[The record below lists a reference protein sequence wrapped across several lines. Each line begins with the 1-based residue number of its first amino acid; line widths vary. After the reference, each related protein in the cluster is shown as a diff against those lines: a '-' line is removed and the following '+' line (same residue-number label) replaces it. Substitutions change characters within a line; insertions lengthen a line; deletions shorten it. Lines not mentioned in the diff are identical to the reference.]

1 MSIYCFII
9 IVFWLF
15 VCKDTNYFVYLQH
28 KTKNYKTMQPIKTLN
43 DMIIFLQQRGDK
55 KRVAVVC
62 ANDAST
68 RYAVE
73 KGVEMGFIEPIYVDG
88 DDKEE
93 CARRAV
99 ALCKSGE
106 ADILM
111 KGLVNTD
118 VLLRAILD
126 KENGIIRPGH
136 VLTHVAMAEIPKYEK
151 LLFFTDAAVIP
162 VPTEAQRRQ
171 QIHYMNYVCH
181 ALGIEEPRISL
192 IHCAEKVSAKTF
204 PYTVDYLEI
213 IAEAQTGKFGRCI
226 IDGPLD
232 LKTSLDSVSLREKG
246 IHSVIDGQADALIFP
261 DIVAGNVFYKTIT
274 LFGYAKTAGVL
285 QGTQCCCVLPS
296 RADSPESKYYSLALA
311 AI

>member
-1 MSIYCFII
+1 
-9 IVFWLF
+9 
-15 VCKDTNYFVYLQH
+15 
-28 KTKNYKTMQPIKTLN
+28 MQSIKTLN
-43 DMIIFLQQRGDK
+43 DMIVFLQQRGDR
-55 KRVAVVC
+55 KRVAVIC

-73 KGVEMGFIEPIYVDG
+73 KGQEMGFIEPIYVNG
-88 DDKEE
+88 DDKDE

-99 ALCKSGE
+99 ALCKNGE

-118 VLLRAILD
+118 IVLRAILN
-126 KENGIIRPGH
+126 KETGILRPGH
-136 VLTHVAMAEIPKYEK
+136 VLTHIAMAEIPKYEK

-162 VPTEAQRRQ
+162 IPTKEQRRQ
-171 QIHYMNYVCH
+171 QVHYINYVCH

-192 IHCAEKVSAKTF
+192 IHCAEKVSEKTF
-204 PYTVDYLEI
+204 PYTKDYLDI
-213 IAEAQTGKFGRCI
+213 IALAQSGYFGRCI

-246 IHSVIDGQADALIFP
+246 IHSAIDGQADALIFP
-261 DIVAGNVFYKTIT
+261 DIVAGNVFYKTLT

>member
-1 MSIYCFII
+1 M
-9 IVFWLF
+9 IVF
-15 VCKDTNYFVYLQH
+15 LQE
-28 KTKNYKTMQPIKTLN
+28 
-43 DMIIFLQQRGDK
+43 RGDC
-55 KRVAVVC
+55 KRVAVVSGS
-62 ANDAST
+62 DAST

-73 KGVEMGFIEPIYVDG
+73 KGREMGFIEPIYVDG

-106 ADILM
+106 AHILM
-111 KGLVNTD
+111 KGLINTD

-136 VLTHVAMAEIPKYEK
+136 VLTHVAMAEIPKYHK

-162 VPTEAQRRQ
+162 VPTPAQRRQ

-181 ALGIEEPRISL
+181 ALGIQEPRISL
-192 IHCAEKVSAKTF
+192 IHCAEKVSAKAF
-204 PYTVDYLEI
+204 PYTTDYLDI

-232 LKTSLDSVSLREKG
+232 LKTSLDAVSLHEKG

-261 DIVAGNVFYKTIT
+261 DIVAGNVFYKTLT
-274 LFGYAKTAGVL
+274 LFAYAKTAGVL
-285 QGTQCCCVLPS
+285 QGTQCPCVVSS

>member
-1 MSIYCFII
+1 
-9 IVFWLF
+9 
-15 VCKDTNYFVYLQH
+15 
-28 KTKNYKTMQPIKTLN
+28 MQSIKTLN
-43 DMIIFLQQRGDK
+43 DMIVFLQQRGDR
-55 KRVAVVC
+55 KRVAVIC

-73 KGVEMGFIEPIYVDG
+73 KGQEMGFIEPIYVNG
-88 DDKEE
+88 DDKDE

-99 ALCKSGE
+99 ALCKNGE

-118 VLLRAILD
+118 IVLRAILN
-126 KENGIIRPGH
+126 KETGILRPGH
-136 VLTHVAMAEIPKYEK
+136 VLTHIAMAEIPKYEK

-162 VPTEAQRRQ
+162 IPTKEQRRQ
-171 QIHYMNYVCH
+171 QVHYVNYVCH

-192 IHCAEKVSAKTF
+192 IHCAEKVSEKTF
-204 PYTVDYLEI
+204 PYTKDYLDI
-213 IAEAQTGKFGRCI
+213 IALAQSGYFGCCI

-246 IHSVIDGQADALIFP
+246 IHSAIDGQADALIFP
-261 DIVAGNVFYKTIT
+261 DIVAGNVFYKTLT

>member
-1 MSIYCFII
+1 MQSIR
-9 IVFWLF
+9 
-15 VCKDTNYFVYLQH
+15 
-28 KTKNYKTMQPIKTLN
+28 TLN
-43 DMIIFLQQRGDK
+43 DMIVFLQERGDK

-73 KGVEMGFIEPIYVDG
+73 KGKEMGFIDPIYVDG
-88 DDKEE
+88 EDKDE
-93 CARRAV
+93 CCRRAV
-99 ALCKSGE
+99 ALCKNGE
-106 ADILM
+106 ANILM

-126 KENGIIRPGH
+126 KGHGIIRTGH

-162 VPTEAQRRQ
+162 VPTPTQRRQ
-171 QIHYMNYVCH
+171 QIHYINYVCH
-181 ALGIEEPRISL
+181 ALGINEPRISL
-192 IHCAEKVSAKTF
+192 IHCAEKVSAKAF
-204 PYTVDYLEI
+204 PYTTDYLDI

-232 LKTSLDSVSLREKG
+232 LKTSLDAVSLREKG
-246 IHSVIDGQADALIFP
+246 IKSVIDGRADALIFP
-261 DIVAGNVFYKTIT
+261 DIVAGNVFYKTLT
-274 LFGYAKTAGVL
+274 LFAYAKTAGIL
-285 QGTQCCCVLPS
+285 QGTQCPCVVSS

>member
-1 MSIYCFII
+1 
-9 IVFWLF
+9 
-15 VCKDTNYFVYLQH
+15 
-28 KTKNYKTMQPIKTLN
+28 MQSIKTLN
-43 DMIIFLQQRGDK
+43 DMIVFLQQRGDR
-55 KRVAVVC
+55 KRVAVIC

-73 KGVEMGFIEPIYVDG
+73 KGQEMGFIEPIYVNG
-88 DDKEE
+88 DDKDE

-99 ALCKSGE
+99 ALCKNGE

-118 VLLRAILD
+118 IVLRAILN
-126 KENGIIRPGH
+126 KETGILRPGH
-136 VLTHVAMAEIPKYEK
+136 VLTHIAMAEIPKYEK

-162 VPTEAQRRQ
+162 IPTKEQRRQ
-171 QIHYMNYVCH
+171 QVHYVNYVCH

-192 IHCAEKVSAKTF
+192 IHCAEKVSEKTF
-204 PYTVDYLEI
+204 PYTKDYLDI
-213 IAEAQTGKFGRCI
+213 IALAQSGYFGRCI

-246 IHSVIDGQADALIFP
+246 IHSAIDGQADALIFP
-261 DIVAGNVFYKTIT
+261 DIVAGNVFYKTLT

>member
-1 MSIYCFII
+1 
-9 IVFWLF
+9 
-15 VCKDTNYFVYLQH
+15 
-28 KTKNYKTMQPIKTLN
+28 MQPIKTLN
-43 DMIIFLQQRGDK
+43 DMIVFLQQRGDR
-55 KRVAVVC
+55 KRVAVIC

-73 KGVEMGFIEPIYVDG
+73 KGQEMGFIEPIYVNG
-88 DDKEE
+88 DDKDE

-118 VLLRAILD
+118 IVLRAILN
-126 KENGIIRPGH
+126 KETGILRPGH
-136 VLTHVAMAEIPKYEK
+136 VLTHIAMAEIPKYEK

-162 VPTEAQRRQ
+162 IPTKEQRRQ
-171 QIHYMNYVCH
+171 QVHYINYVCH

-192 IHCAEKVSAKTF
+192 IHCAEKVSEKTF
-204 PYTVDYLEI
+204 PYTKDYLDI
-213 IAEAQTGKFGRCI
+213 IALAQSGYFGRCI

-246 IHSVIDGQADALIFP
+246 IHSAIDGQANALIFP
-261 DIVAGNVFYKTIT
+261 DIVAGNVFYKTLT
-274 LFGYAKTAGVL
+274 LFGYTKTAGVL

>member
-1 MSIYCFII
+1 
-9 IVFWLF
+9 
-15 VCKDTNYFVYLQH
+15 
-28 KTKNYKTMQPIKTLN
+28 MQSIKTLN
-43 DMIIFLQQRGDK
+43 DMIVFLKQRGDR
-55 KRVAVVC
+55 KRVAVIC

-73 KGVEMGFIEPIYVDG
+73 KGQEMGFIEPIYVNG
-88 DDKEE
+88 DDKDE

-99 ALCKSGE
+99 ALCKNGE

-118 VLLRAILD
+118 IVLRAILN
-126 KENGIIRPGH
+126 KETGILRPGH
-136 VLTHVAMAEIPKYEK
+136 VLTHIAMAEIPKYEK

-162 VPTEAQRRQ
+162 IPTKEQRRQ
-171 QIHYMNYVCH
+171 QVHYVNYVCH

-192 IHCAEKVSAKTF
+192 IHCAEKVSEKTF
-204 PYTVDYLEI
+204 PYTKDYLDI
-213 IAEAQTGKFGRCI
+213 IALAQSGYFGRCI

-246 IHSVIDGQADALIFP
+246 IHSAIDGQADALIFP
-261 DIVAGNVFYKTIT
+261 DIVAGNVFYKTLT

>member
-1 MSIYCFII
+1 
-9 IVFWLF
+9 
-15 VCKDTNYFVYLQH
+15 
-28 KTKNYKTMQPIKTLN
+28 MQPIKTLN
-43 DMIIFLQQRGDK
+43 DMIIFLQHRGDR

-73 KGVEMGFIEPIYVDG
+73 KGREMGFIEPIFVDG

-93 CARRAV
+93 CACRAV
-99 ALCKSGE
+99 AMVKNKE

-111 KGLVNTD
+111 KGLINTD
-118 VLLRAILD
+118 VLLRAILHR
-126 KENGIIRPGH
+126 ENGILRPGR
-136 VLTHVAMAEIPKYEK
+136 VLTHIAMAEIPKYEK

-162 VPTEAQRRQ
+162 LPTKEQRRQ
-171 QIHYMNYVCH
+171 QIGYMNYVCH

-192 IHCAEKVSAKTF
+192 IHCAEKVSEKTF
-204 PYTVDYLEI
+204 PYTKDYLDI

-246 IHSVIDGQADALIFP
+246 IRSAIDGQADALIFP
-261 DIVAGNVFYKTIT
+261 DIVAGNVFYKTLT
-274 LFGYAKTAGVL
+274 LFAYAKTAGVL
-285 QGTQCCCVLPS
+285 QGTLCPCVVSS

>member
-1 MSIYCFII
+1 MEI
-9 IVFWLF
+9 L
-15 VCKDTNYFVYLQH
+15 
-28 KTKNYKTMQPIKTLN
+28 KTLN
-43 DMIIFLQQRGDK
+43 DMVAFLQARGDR

-73 KGVEMGFIEPIYVDG
+73 KGQEMGFIEPIYVDG
-88 DDKEE
+88 DNKDE
-93 CARRAV
+93 CARKAV
-99 ALCKSGE
+99 ALCKNGE

-111 KGLVNTD
+111 KGLINTD
-118 VLLRAILD
+118 NLLKAILS
-126 KENGIIRPGH
+126 KEDGILRPGR

-162 VPTEAQRRQ
+162 VPTKEQRRQ
-171 QIHYMNYVCH
+171 QISYMTYVCH

-192 IHCAEKVSAKTF
+192 IHCAEKVSEKIF
-204 PYTVDYLEI
+204 PYTKDYLEI
-213 IAEAQTGKFGRCI
+213 IAEAQTGKYGRCI

-261 DIVAGNVFYKTIT
+261 DIVAGNVFYKTLT
-274 LFGYAKTAGVL
+274 LFAYAKTAGVL
-285 QGTQCCCVLPS
+285 QGTTCPCVVSS

>member
-1 MSIYCFII
+1 
-9 IVFWLF
+9 
-15 VCKDTNYFVYLQH
+15 
-28 KTKNYKTMQPIKTLN
+28 MQPIKTLN
-43 DMIIFLQQRGDK
+43 DMIVFLQQRGDR

-73 KGVEMGFIEPIYVDG
+73 KGQEMGFIEPIYVDG
-88 DDKEE
+88 DDKDE

-99 ALCKSGE
+99 AMCKNGE

-111 KGLVNTD
+111 KGLINTD
-118 VLLRAILD
+118 NLLRAILD
-126 KENGIIRPGH
+126 KQNGILRPGR
-136 VLTHVAMAEIPKYEK
+136 VLTHICMAEIPKYEK

-162 VPTEAQRRQ
+162 IPSQAQRRQ
-171 QIHYMNYVCH
+171 QIGYVNYVCH

-192 IHCAEKVSAKTF
+192 IHCAEKVSEKTF
-204 PYTVDYLEI
+204 PYTKDYLDI
-213 IAEAQTGKFGRCI
+213 IALAQSGYFGRCI

-246 IHSVIDGQADALIFP
+246 IHSAIDGQADALIFP
-261 DIVAGNVFYKTIT
+261 DIVAGNVFYKTLT
-274 LFGYAKTAGVL
+274 LFGYTKTAGVL

>member
-1 MSIYCFII
+1 
-9 IVFWLF
+9 
-15 VCKDTNYFVYLQH
+15 
-28 KTKNYKTMQPIKTLN
+28 MQPIKTLN
-43 DMIIFLQQRGDK
+43 DMIVFLQQRGDR
-55 KRVAVVC
+55 KRVAVIC
-62 ANDAST
+62 PNDAST

-73 KGVEMGFIEPIYVDG
+73 KGQEMGFIEPIYVNG
-88 DDKEE
+88 DDKDE

-118 VLLRAILD
+118 VVLRAILN
-126 KENGIIRPGH
+126 KETGILRPGH
-136 VLTHVAMAEIPKYEK
+136 VLTHIAMAEIPKYEK

-162 VPTEAQRRQ
+162 IPTKEQRRQ
-171 QIHYMNYVCH
+171 QVHYVNYVCH
-181 ALGIEEPRISL
+181 ALGIEEPRIAL
-192 IHCAEKVSAKTF
+192 IHCAEKVSEKTF
-204 PYTVDYLEI
+204 PYTKDYLDI
-213 IAEAQTGKFGRCI
+213 IALAQSGYFGRCI

-246 IHSVIDGQADALIFP
+246 IHSAIDGQADALIFP
-261 DIVAGNVFYKTIT
+261 DIVAGNAFYKTLT
-274 LFGYAKTAGVL
+274 LFGYTKTAGVL
-285 QGTQCCCVLPS
+285 QGTRCCCVLPS

>member
-1 MSIYCFII
+1 M
-9 IVFWLF
+9 L
-15 VCKDTNYFVYLQH
+15 
-28 KTKNYKTMQPIKTLN
+28 PIRTLN
-43 DMIIFLQQRGDK
+43 DMIIFLQHRGDR

-73 KGVEMGFIEPIYVDG
+73 KGREMGFIEPIYVDG
-88 DDKEE
+88 EDKEE

-99 ALCKSGE
+99 EMVKNKE

-111 KGLVNTD
+111 KGLINTD
-118 VLLRAILD
+118 VLLRAILNR
-126 KENGIIRPGH
+126 ENGILRPGR

-162 VPTEAQRRQ
+162 LPTKEQRRQ
-171 QIHYMNYVCH
+171 QIGYMNYVCH

-192 IHCAEKVSAKTF
+192 IHCAEKVSEKTF
-204 PYTVDYLEI
+204 PYTKDYLDI

-246 IHSVIDGQADALIFP
+246 IRSAIDGQADALIFP
-261 DIVAGNVFYKTIT
+261 DIVAGNVFYKTLT
-274 LFGYAKTAGVL
+274 LFAYAKTAGVL
-285 QGTQCCCVLPS
+285 QGTRCPCVVSS

>member
-1 MSIYCFII
+1 MIP
-9 IVFWLF
+9 
-15 VCKDTNYFVYLQH
+15 
-28 KTKNYKTMQPIKTLN
+28 MKTLN
-43 DMIIFLQQRGDK
+43 DMVTFLQMRGDR

-73 KGVEMGFIEPIYVDG
+73 KGREMGFVEPIYVDG
-88 DDKEE
+88 DDKDE

-99 ALCKSGE
+99 ALVRNGE

-111 KGLVNTD
+111 KGLINTD
-118 VLLRAILD
+118 NLLRAILN
-126 KENGIIRPGH
+126 KEEGILRPGR
-136 VLTHVAMAEIPKYEK
+136 VLTHVAVAEIPKYEK

-162 VPTEAQRRQ
+162 IPTKEQRRQ
-171 QIHYMNYVCH
+171 QVEYISYACH

-192 IHCAEKVSAKTF
+192 IHCAEKVSEKTF
-204 PYTVDYLEI
+204 PYTKDYLEI
-213 IAEAQTGKFGRCI
+213 IAEAQTGRFGRCI

-232 LKTSLDSVSLREKG
+232 LKTSLDAVSLREKG
-246 IHSVIDGQADALIFP
+246 IRSVIDGQADALIFP
-261 DIVAGNVFYKTIT
+261 DIVAGNVFYKTLT
-274 LFGYAKTAGVL
+274 LFAYARTAGVL
-285 QGTQCCCVLPS
+285 QGTTCPCVVSS

>member
-1 MSIYCFII
+1 MQSIR
-9 IVFWLF
+9 
-15 VCKDTNYFVYLQH
+15 
-28 KTKNYKTMQPIKTLN
+28 TLN
-43 DMIIFLQQRGDK
+43 DMIVFLQQRGDK
-55 KRVAVVC
+55 KKVAVVC

-73 KGVEMGFIEPIYVDG
+73 KGKEMGFIEPIYVDG

-118 VLLRAILD
+118 VLLKAILD
-126 KENGIIRPGH
+126 KENGILRPG
-136 VLTHVAMAEIPKYEK
+136 
-151 LLFFTDAAVIP
+151 DAAVIP

-296 RADSPESKYYSLALA
+296 RADSPDSKYYSLALA

>member
-1 MSIYCFII
+1 M
-9 IVFWLF
+9 IVF
-15 VCKDTNYFVYLQH
+15 LQE
-28 KTKNYKTMQPIKTLN
+28 
-43 DMIIFLQQRGDK
+43 RGDR

-73 KGVEMGFIEPIYVDG
+73 KGKEMGFIEPVYVDG
-88 DDKEE
+88 DDKDE

-99 ALCKSGE
+99 ALCKNGE

-111 KGLVNTD
+111 KGLINTD
-118 VLLRAILD
+118 TLLRAILD
-126 KENGIIRPGH
+126 KEKGILRPGH
-136 VLTHVAMAEIPKYEK
+136 VLTHLAMAEIPKYEK
-151 LLFFTDAAVIP
+151 LLFFSDAAVIP

-226 IDGPLD
+226 IDG
-232 LKTSLDSVSLREKG
+232 
-246 IHSVIDGQADALIFP
+246 QADALIFP